1 MDIAALLFACACCT
15 LCGFALAALYYRR
28 AHKAQEQRISILTHD
43 IEEALLGRSRLVRR
57 RNEGELSKLQDEID
71 KTINALVQAE
81 RRATKTKEG
90 FAENLSNIAHQL
102 KTPIAALSLS
112 LQQLSSDDPRTSQL
126 ITSMEEQIARLTR
139 LQEGLLL
146 MARLD
151 AGVLSLSIE
160 TCDVFTILSMTAES
174 LNELARAA
182 DVTLEITSEAPVNID
197 VDAHWT
203 SEAIANIMRN
213 CIEHAPCGSTITV
226 NYAPRSLY
234 TEITI
239 ADEGSGFSAQERLHA
254 FERFYQGEKT
264 NASSTGLGLSFAHD
278 IIELQK
284 GSIRID
290 DNPDGGALFVIRFYR

>member
-1 MDIAALLFACACCT
+1 MNVALLLAICILGA
-15 LCGFALAALYYRR
+15 LCGFALATLLYRR
-28 AHKAQEQRISILTHD
+28 KRNAQEQRILALTHD
-43 IEEALLGRSRLVRR
+43 IEEALLGRSHIARQRD
-57 RNEGELSKLQDEID
+57 EDALSKLQDEID
-71 KTINALVQAE
+71 KTINALAQAQA
-81 RRATKTKEG
+81 RAIRTKEG
-90 FAENLSNIAHQL
+90 FADNLSNIAHQI

-112 LQQLSSDDPRTSQL
+112 LQQLPSNDPRTTEL
-126 ITSMEEQIARLTR
+126 ITSMEEQLARLTR

-151 AGVLSLSIE
+151 AGALPLSIE

-182 DVTLEITSEAPVNID
+182 EVTLEIGSEVPANIE
-197 VDAHWT
+197 VDSHWT

-213 CIEHAPCGSTITV
+213 CIEHTPRGSIIRIDYV
-226 NYAPRSLY
+226 AHSLY

-239 ADEGSGFSAQERLHA
+239 ADEGRGFSAQERLRA
-254 FERFYQGEKT
+254 FERFYKGETT
-264 NASSTGLGLSFAHD
+264 NATSTGLGLAFAHD

-290 DNPDGGALFVIRFYR
+290 DAPDGGALFTIRLYR

>member
-1 MDIAALLFACACCT
+1 MNIVVLLLACVCCV
-15 LCGFALAALYYRR
+15 LCGFALAAVHYRR
-28 AHKAQEQRISILTHD
+28 ARWSQEQRISSLTRD

-57 RNEGELSKLQDEID
+57 RDEGELSKLQDEID
-71 KTINALVQAE
+71 KTINALAQAE
-81 RRATKTKEG
+81 KRAMKTKEG

-112 LQQLSSDDPRTSQL
+112 LQQFPNNDPRTEK
-126 ITSMEEQIARLTR
+126 IIASMEAQLARLTR

-151 AGVLSLSIE
+151 ACALSLSIE
-160 TCDVFTILSMTAES
+160 TCDVFTILSMAAES
-174 LNELARAA
+174 LSELARAA
-182 DVTLEITSEAPVNID
+182 EVTLEISSETPVNIE
-197 VDAHWT
+197 VDSHWT
-203 SEAIANIMRN
+203 NEAIANIMRN
-213 CIEHAPCGSTITV
+213 CIEYAPCGSTITID
-226 NYAPRSLY
+226 YAPRPLY

-254 FERFYQGEKT
+254 FERFYKGAKA

-290 DNPDGGALFVIRFYR
+290 DNPDGGALFTIRFYR